1 MGDGL
6 LGLIWWGSLMLAL
19 LSIIGMLM
27 LILRRFF
34 FMRHERRNAVWR
46 DAIMVGIVGWL
57 DGDGDLAPI
66 EHAADGRPGI
76 AADLIAE
83 LRQVVRGEQRER
95 LAALAAALG
104 IVAFNCRRL
113 ITGDTRTRRVVAA
126 RLAIGPAEHVA
137 LSLEAALDDP
147 DYQVRLAAARSLA
160 ELRAIRSVRLL
171 VDKLGLAAEHNSRVL
186 YYIFRQLVPALNDQ
200 LVALLQ
206 SECSVV
212 IKELALDALGQSG
225 DGAMVE
231 PIARLL
237 NDSSPELRAK
247 ALRALTDLGYPDAGP
262 RALRALADPAWWV
275 RAQAAICVG
284 RVGFLPALPLLAE
297 LLADRQWW
305 VRFRAAEALYAL
317 GDKGRAL
324 LRAAA
329 EATGGRAARV
339 SELLLAEKERAV

>member
-1 MGDGL
+1 MGASL
-6 LGLIWWGSLMLAL
+6 LGLIWWGSLTLAL
-19 LSIIGMLM
+19 LSVLGM
-27 LILRRFF
+27 LILVVRRFF
-34 FMRHERRNAVWR
+34 LMRNERRSAVWR
-46 DAIMVGIVGWL
+46 DAIMLGVVGWL
-57 DGDGDLAPI
+57 DGDEDLASI
-66 EHAADGRPGI
+66 ERAVKGRAAV

-83 LRQVVRGEQRER
+83 LRQVVRGQQRER
-95 LAALAAALG
+95 LAALADALG
-104 IVAFNCRRL
+104 IVEFNRRRL
-113 ITGDTRTRRVVAA
+113 ITGDTRTRRLVAA

-206 SECSVV
+206 SECSAV
-212 IKELALDALGQSG
+212 IKELALDALGHSG

-231 PIARLL
+231 PISRLL
-237 NDSSPELRAK
+237 NDSSPEVRAK
-247 ALRALTDLGYPDAGP
+247 ALRALTDLGYPEAGP

-275 RAQAAICVG
+275 RTQAAICVG

-297 LLADRQWW
+297 LLADKQWW

-317 GDKGRAL
+317 GEKGRAL
-324 LRAAA
+324 LKAAA

-339 SELLLAEKERAV
+339 SELLLAEKERMV

>member
-1 MGDGL
+1 MGVGL
-6 LGLIWWGSLMLAL
+6 LGLIWWGSLTLAL
-19 LSIIGMLM
+19 LSIMGMLI
-27 LILRRFF
+27 LVLRRFF
-34 FMRHERRNAVWR
+34 LMRHERRNAVWR
-46 DAIMVGIVGWL
+46 DAIMLGIVGWL
-57 DGDGDLAPI
+57 DGDEDLAAI
-66 EHAADGRPGI
+66 ERATEGRPGI

-95 LAALAAALG
+95 LAELANALG
-104 IVAFNCRRL
+104 IVAFNRRRL
-113 ITGDTRTRRVVAA
+113 ITGDTRMRRMVAA
-126 RLAIGPAEHVA
+126 RLAIGPAEQVA

-206 SECSVV
+206 SECSAV

-237 NDSSPELRAK
+237 NDPSPEVRAK

-275 RAQAAICVG
+275 RTQAAICVG

-324 LRAAA
+324 LKAAA